1 MTQPRVSGE
10 GPLAPAIRTGRVL
23 PGTHATPEPLRVA
36 LALAAAGVPVL
47 PLRAGKVPFG
57 NCRTCA
63 GTPPRC
69 GGRPNM
75 KTPGPCRCP
84 APCHAWAAATTDP
97 HVLTSPVWAPVWREA
112 VTVAYH
118 PGGAQLTVV
127 DLDDAAAVAWAR
139 ATLPATRV
147 VSTTRGEHWVYR
159 GAMPSSNAVRP
170 GVDVKSL
177 MQYARWLGSGTGR
190 MTVLPAAV
198 RALLVKEDTTPAP
211 GQVASSLPT
220 RTPWDRSVATG
231 CRHTERYV
239 RTGLERGLALVRA
252 RTESGA
258 GSQAFGVARF
268 LAAQHTACPGPC
280 GLAALGDAVVA
291 AAVAVGVPEPYAR
304 RAVAN
309 GLEATSGRAA

>member
-1 MTQPRVSGE
+1 MTTTST
-10 GPLAPAIRTGRVL
+10 PL
-23 PGTHATPEPLRVA
+23 HVA

-57 NCRTCA
+57 NCRACKDSA
-63 GTPPRC
+63 C

-75 KTPGPCRCP
+75 KAAGPCRCP
-84 APCHAWAAATTDP
+84 APCHAWAAATTEA
-97 HVLTSPVWAPVWREA
+97 HVLTSPVWASVWREA
-112 VTVAYH
+112 VAVAYH
-118 PGGAQLTVV
+118 PGGAGLTVV
-127 DLDDAAAVAWAR
+127 DLDNAAAVAWAR
-139 ATLPATRV
+139 ETLPATRTV
-147 VSTTRGEHWVYR
+147 ATTRGEHWIYR

-177 MQYARWLGSGTGR
+177 SQYARWLGPGTGR
-190 MTVLPAAV
+190 MAVLPPAV
-198 RALLVKEDTTPAP
+198 RALVVKEDTTPARR
-211 GQVASSLPT
+211 GVASSLPA
-220 RTPWDRSVATG
+220 RALWGRSVATG

-280 GLAALGDAVVA
+280 GLPEIGEEITA
-291 AAVAVGVPEPYAR
+291 AAVLVGVPETYAR
-304 RAVAN
+304 RAVTN
-309 GLEATSGRAA
+309 GLAAAVERAA

>member
-1 MTQPRVSGE
+1 MTTTPT
-10 GPLAPAIRTGRVL
+10 PLDA
-23 PGTHATPEPLRVA
+23 A
-36 LALAAAGVPVL
+36 LALAVAGVPVL

-57 NCRTCA
+57 NCRSCKDGA
-63 GTPPRC
+63 C

-75 KTPGPCRCP
+75 KSAGPCQCP

-112 VTVAYH
+112 VAVAYY
-118 PGGAQLTVV
+118 PGGAGLTVV
-127 DLDDAAAVAWAR
+127 DLDNAAAVAWAR
-139 ATLPATRV
+139 EILPPTRTV
-147 VSTTRGEHWVYR
+147 PTTRGEHWLYR

-177 MQYARWLGSGTGR
+177 TQYARWLGPGSGR
-190 MTVLPAAV
+190 MAVLPAV
-198 RALLVKEDTTPAP
+198 IRALVVKEDTTPAP
-211 GQVASSLPT
+211 GEVASSLPARAT
-220 RTPWDRSVATG
+220 WGRSVATG

-268 LAAQHTACPGPC
+268 LAAQHTGCPGPC
-280 GLAALGDAVVA
+280 GLAAIGEEIVA
-291 AAVAVGVPEPYAR
+291 AAVSVGVPEAYAH

-309 GLEATSGRAA
+309 GLEVAVEREA